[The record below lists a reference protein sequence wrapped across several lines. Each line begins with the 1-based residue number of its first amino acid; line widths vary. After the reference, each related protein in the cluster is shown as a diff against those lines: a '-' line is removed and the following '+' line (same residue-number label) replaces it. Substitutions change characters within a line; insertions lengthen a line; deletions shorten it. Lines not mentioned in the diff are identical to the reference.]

1 MKVEIV
7 AVHNIKERQR
17 RKITVT
23 SSLKEISKDPLVQN
37 HMGDAVWLV
46 RFIYIGTVSL
56 NFLI

>member
-23 SSLKEISKDPLVQN
+23 SSLKEISKDPLV
-37 HMGDAVWLV
+37 HIKGDVWLV
-46 RFIYIGTVSL
+46 RFIYKGIVSL
-56 NFLI
+56 DFFI